1 MVKHMSGTSNKN
13 KVTPAKGS
21 PKRTG
26 RKINQ
31 RQLSDQQK
39 VELIN
44 EKPQPESQRTSIK
57 NKLIQKTTQNVVE
70 IQNTL
75 AMENGEFL
83 MTENSEYIIWD
94 WLNKHKDNI
103 WQQKK

>member
-1 MVKHMSGTSNKN
+1 MGKPMGASNKN
-13 KVTPAKGS
+13 KASPPIGS

-31 RQLSDQQK
+31 RPLSDQQK
-39 VELIN
+39 VNFIN

-83 MTENSEYIIWD
+83 ITENSEYIIWD
-94 WLNKHKDNI
+94 
-103 WQQKK
+103 